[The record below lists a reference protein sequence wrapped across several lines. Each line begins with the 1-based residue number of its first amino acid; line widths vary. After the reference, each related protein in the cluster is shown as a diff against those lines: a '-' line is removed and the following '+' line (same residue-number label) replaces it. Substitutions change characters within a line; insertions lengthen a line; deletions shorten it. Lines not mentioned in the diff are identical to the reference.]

1 MQKIILYCFE
11 MDIIKQIEKP
21 QLPIYWDY
29 ETSTKYVSETIF
41 KWRNL
46 TEDVAKE
53 LWIAR
58 EMLNNSRKRTT
69 TGTFVPMD
77 KTWADYCI
85 EIGTS
90 KQVVNRWIK
99 KWFETVHISNNS
111 GEYEWYTP
119 DEYVECARNVMKGI
133 DLDPATSSKANETVK
148 AEQIYTKED
157 DGLLQEWSGNVWLN
171 PPYSQP
177 LISEFSDKLINEL
190 PNIDQACVLVN
201 NATETVW
208 FQNMLSRCNAVC
220 FLRGRIK
227 YLDESGNAS
236 NSPLQGQ
243 AIIYFGENY
252 DDFIHKFNEL
262 GICLTRKNQI

>member
-1 MQKIILYCFE
+1 

-21 QLPIYWDY
+21 KLPMYWDY
-29 ETSTKYVSETIF
+29 ETSTKFVSETIF

-46 TEDVAKE
+46 TEEVAKE
-53 LWIAR
+53 LWVAR
-58 EMLNNSRKRTT
+58 AILSKQGMRTDLT
-69 TGTFVPMD
+69 SEQKFRS
-77 KTWADYCI
+77 WENYCI
-85 EIGTS
+85 EIGSS
-90 KQVVNRWIK
+90 KQTVNRWLK

-119 DEYVECARNVMKGI
+119 NEYVEYARNVMERI
-133 DLDPATSSKANETVK
+133 DLDPATSVKANETIK
-148 AEQIYTKED
+148 AEQIFTKED

-208 FQNMLSRCNAVC
+208 FQNMLSRCDAVC
-220 FLRGRIK
+220 FLKGRIK
-227 YLDESGNAS
+227 YLDENGDAS

-243 AIIYFGENY
+243 TIIYFGKNH
-252 DDFIHKFNEL
+252 DDFINKFNEL
-262 GICLTRKNQI
+262 GICLIRKNQT